1 MKVTT
6 VLNGKISMV
15 LVPENQ
21 MEEEIVKQLNG
32 GKVQLIAQNMNILGN
47 SITGGLLIASDQSE
61 DKKSSQQTVMK

>member
-47 SITGGLLIASDQSE
+47 NITGGLLIASDQSE
-61 DKKSSQQTVMK
+61 EKKINQQQAVK